1 MIKKSVTVKKSDLEI
16 KKMKKDYR
24 MTVIEL
30 IGMIQAKGLT
40 IPTEILLDRYVE
52 REILL
57 FNDKFFLTIRVFDKI
72 FGLPLYKELY
82 VFDTHKKA
90 QDFYNRL
97 IIKLNKQ

>member
-1 MIKKSVTVKKSDLEI
+1 MIKKSVIVKNSDSEI
-16 KKMKKDYR
+16 KQMKKDYR

-30 IGMIQAKGLT
+30 IGMIQSKGLL
-40 IPTEILLDRYVE
+40 IPTEIILDKHVE
-52 REILL
+52 REIVL
-57 FNDKFFLTIRVFDKI
+57 FNDKFFLIVRVFDKI
-72 FGLPLYKELY
+72 FGLSLYKELY